1 MAAPLFQKR
10 TQSNMKTSAIKT
22 VLGVATAL
30 VMNTVAFG
38 QTGKVWV
45 KVTDAQQLNTT
56 SVTTLFRTMNVT
68 GVEKAFPASR
78 SKELNSVYT
87 VSCNCDA
94 NDLMQAMT
102 HEGKVFVRPEL
113 APEFQTLGMPNDYSL
128 AFANDYALN
137 LIGAPEAW
145 DITTGDT
152 SVQIAIT
159 DANYHLGHEELIGKY
174 NYVSENYSTDYT
186 HGTAVAIT
194 AAGNTNNGSG
204 KSAIGYNSRL
214 QLRAMDYNEL
224 IAATYSGA
232 KVINMSWASGCY
244 YNYYAQEVI
253 NEVYNNGSTLIAAAG
268 NGGTCG
274 GPDNLV
280 YPAAYD
286 HVIAVSSVGP
296 MDNHERYVGN
306 PASTHQHNASV
317 DICAP
322 GYDVALTTAPGYYV
336 TGNGT
341 SFAAPYVSGTVALMY
356 AVNPCLNPDQVE
368 YILKAT
374 ALNIDAQN
382 PQYVGKLGAGRMQ
395 AAEALK
401 MAAKFNTMTV
411 TGTTQVECTTMEQ
424 SITLNLNYD
433 GTAPFTIEW
442 NNGATTETLVN
453 VEEGTY
459 AALIHD
465 SKGCIATFQTQI
477 TAMVPMTVNATTT
490 AVLCH
495 GGQNGAVAAV
505 AEGGNGEFT
514 YTWDNGVTGTALNNL
529 KEGFYTVTVTDGNGC
544 TAVNGFYVTEP
555 AALTATIAHSDAAY
569 TEAGQVD
576 VEVNGG
582 TAPYTYAWNNEAATQ
597 DLTEVEAGFY
607 EVMITDANGCITSA
621 NAVVAGHEAQ
631 EEGPATIAAGTTD
644 EGNTVNQ
651 EYALGVNE
659 QTQTT
664 TLNVYPNPATDHA
677 TVTWNDTDVK
687 TVTLVT
693 LMGQEVQTIETENY
707 TQKVELQ
714 GVAQGEY
721 LVKLTTIQGQQLVK
735 KVIFL

>member
-1 MAAPLFQKR
+1 MTAPLFQKR

-45 KVTDAQQLNTT
+45 KVTDAAQLNSN
-56 SVTTLFRTMNVT
+56 SVTTLFRAMNVT
-68 GVEKAFPASR
+68 GVEKSFPASR

-113 APEFQTLGMPNDYSL
+113 APEFQTLGLPNDYSL

-137 LIGAPEAW
+137 LIGAPAAW

-174 NYVSENYSTDYT
+174 TIATDNYSSDYT

-194 AAGNTNNGSG
+194 AAGNTNNGAG

-214 QLRAMDYNEL
+214 QLRVMDYNEL
-224 IAATYSGA
+224 LAATYSGA

-244 YNYYAQEVI
+244 YNYYAQAIIDEA
-253 NEVYNNGSTLIAAAG
+253 YNNGSTLIAAAG

-280 YPAAYD
+280 YPAAFD
-286 HVIAVSSVGP
+286 HVISVTSVGP
-296 MDNHERYVGN
+296 MDNHERFVGN
-306 PASTHQHNASV
+306 SGSTHQHNASV

-356 AVNPCLNPDQVE
+356 AVNPCLTPDQVE
-368 YILKAT
+368 FILKAT
-374 ALNIDAQN
+374 AVNIDAQN

-395 AAEALK
+395 ADEAVK
-401 MAAKFNTMTV
+401 MAAKFNTITV
-411 TGTTQVECTTMEQ
+411 TGTTNVECTTMAQ
-424 SITLNLNYD
+424 SIELNLNYD
-433 GTAPFTIEW
+433 GTAPFAIQW
-442 NNGATTETLVN
+442 NNGATTATLEN
-453 VEEGTY
+453 VAEGNYT
-459 AALIHD
+459 ATIHD
-465 SKGCIATFQTQI
+465 SKGCVATYQTQI
-477 TAMVPMTVNATTT
+477 TAMDVMTVNAMTTE
-490 AVLCH
+490 VLCH
-495 GGQNGAVAAV
+495 GGQTGALEAI
-505 AEGGNGEFT
+505 AEGGNGDYT
-514 YTWDNGVTGTALNNL
+514 YNWNNGVAGADLTNL
-529 KEGFYTVTVTDGNGC
+529 KTGFYTVTVTDGNGC
-544 TAVNGFYVTEP
+544 TVLNGFYVTEP
-555 AALTATIAHSDAAY
+555 AALTATITHTDVKY
-569 TEAGQVD
+569 NLAGN
-576 VEVNGG
+576 VNVNVAGG
-582 TAPYTYAWNNEAATQ
+582 TAPFTYAWNNNATTA
-597 DLTEVEAGFY
+597 DLDNVTAGFY
-607 EVMITDANGCITSA
+607 EVLITDANGCITSA
-621 NAVVAGHEAQ
+621 NAVVDGHEAAAQ
-631 EEGPATIAAGTTD
+631 GPETMAADTTEGMAVT
-644 EGNTVNQ
+644 Q
-651 EYALGVNE
+651 QYALGITE
-659 QTQTT
+659 QAEAA

-677 TVTWNDTDVK
+677 TVTWNGTEVK

-693 LMGQEVQTIETENY
+693 LMGQEVQTIATDNF
-707 TQKVELQ
+707 TKKVEFQ

-721 LVKLTTIQGQQLVK
+721 LVKLTTEQGQQLVK